1 MTRKRATDYKVSLL
15 YFRNKYMDMTTIE
28 LKTVLIRRISE
39 INDFSFLL
47 SIQTILGSKTDKEIL
62 TQNLKQREE
71 IIASLK

>member
-1 MTRKRATDYKVSLL
+1 
-15 YFRNKYMDMTTIE
+15 MTTIE